1 MTNFF
6 NRTVNEQQIIRMAYE
21 FEIQAIENCDTSPNP
36 YKEAIVNMGL
46 WEAINEAVEMAY

>member
-6 NRTVNEQQIIRMAYE
+6 NRTTAEQQLVIMAYE

-46 WEAINEAVEMAY
+46 WEALNEAVEMAY